1 MIQFVRRFSEKR
13 TPLPVVAT
21 PSKSLAKWRGN
32 RSEDLDEI
40 ERAHAAVGGSS
51 RGRRFATQQINR
63 AYAVLLASQF
73 QGFCRDL
80 HSECVDHI
88 MAALAP
94 TAALR
99 TIIESELTRGRKL
112 DSGNAQP
119 GNLGEDFKR
128 LGIDLWDE
136 IYKLDNSNKARNALL
151 ETLNRWRNAI
161 VHQALDPSKL
171 GGTTM
176 LRLNEVRRWRVTC
189 DRLATAF
196 DEALCNHLQALTGTS
211 PW

>member
-1 MIQFVRRFSEKR
+1 M
-13 TPLPVVAT
+13 

-32 RSEDLDEI
+32 RSDELDEI
-40 ERAHAAVGGSS
+40 EGAHAAVGGSS

-63 AYAVLLASQF
+63 AYAVLLTSQF

-88 MAALAP
+88 MTALAP
-94 TAALR
+94 TASLR
-99 TIIESELTRGRKL
+99 IIIKSELTRGRKL

-119 GNLGEDFKR
+119 GTLGEDFKR

-136 IYKLDNSNKARNALL
+136 TYKLDPLNRARNQAL
-151 ETLNRWRNAI
+151 ENLNKWRNAI

-171 GGTTM
+171 GGTTV
-176 LRLNEVRRWRVTC
+176 LRLNEVRRWRITC
-189 DRLATAF
+189 ERLATSF
-196 DEALCNHLQALTGTS
+196 DESLRAHLLGLTGTS